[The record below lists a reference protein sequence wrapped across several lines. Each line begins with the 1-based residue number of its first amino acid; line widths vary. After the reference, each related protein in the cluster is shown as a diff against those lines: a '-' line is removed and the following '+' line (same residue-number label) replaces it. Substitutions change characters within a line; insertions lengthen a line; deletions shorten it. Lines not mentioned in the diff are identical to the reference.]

1 MARNNEY
8 RNVARVAAKVGKAGE
23 VKVEPIDDLPFLLL
37 EGMEVHLMPP
47 PLEGI
52 RSSVVERIREQGDGW
67 AVKFADSNSPA
78 DAFDLIG
85 RLCLVAVEDLPEFEE
100 PFDPFELVGLE
111 VTDEQAGPLGTVGD
125 VLVSSEQ
132 ITLVVR
138 DGEGDGDREVLIP
151 YVEEFVTD
159 VTDDAIITA
168 VPEGILNLN

>member
-37 EGMEVHLMPP
+37 EGMEVHLTPP

-52 RSSVVERIREQGDGW
+52 RTSTVERIREQGDGW

-78 DAFDLIG
+78 DAFDLVG
-85 RLCLVAVEDLPEFEE
+85 RLCLVAVDDLPEFEE
-100 PFDPFELVGLE
+100 PFDPRELVGLA
-111 VTDEQAGPLGTVGD
+111 VHDEEAGDLGTVTD

-132 ITLVVR
+132 VTLVVG
-138 DGEGDGDREVLIP
+138 DGERETLIP
-151 YVEEFVTD
+151 YVEEFVTE
-159 VTDDAIITA
+159 VADDLITTL
-168 VPEGILNLN
+168 VPRGILDLN